1 MSKKVLIMAGG
12 TGGHIFPAL
21 AIAKELTNQGANIEW
36 LGGRNS
42 MEESLVPK
50 HGYQLHRVHTS
61 GLRGKNLLTLLKA
74 FFLLFLGL
82 IETISIFL
90 RFRPDRVVGMGGYVS
105 GIGGMVAKIF
115 FVPLIIHE
123 QNTVPGTTNKMLGKF
138 ARQSLQAFDNT
149 FDLSMNAVTVGNP
162 ILFTPKPKSIPK
174 SVNNLLVL
182 GGSLGAQKI
191 NETITRI
198 KTPLNIWHQTGV
210 KHLET
215 VKLAYEN
222 NPNTNLCIE
231 PFIENMAE
239 AYAWADMVVCRSG
252 AMTVS
257 ELVATKTIA
266 ILVPFPFAID
276 NHQTKNAQYLSDQ
289 DAAILL
295 EDSLLDAETIEKHLR
310 SLTTKKLKDMSS
322 ALESLQISSPEK
334 MIVDYIL
341 MPNRSKRS

>member
-74 FFLLFLGL
+74 FFLLCLGFF
-82 IETISIFL
+82 ETISIFV
-90 RFRPDRVVGMGGYVS
+90 RFRPDRVVGMGGYAS
-105 GIGGMVAKIF
+105 GIGGIVAKIF

-162 ILFTPKPKSIPK
+162 ILFTPKPKSIPE

-210 KHLET
+210 NHLET

-239 AYAWADMVVCRSG
+239 AYAWADVVVCRSG

-257 ELVATKTIA
+257 ELVATKSIA

>member
-90 RFRPDRVVGMGGYVS
+90 RFRPDRVVGMGGYAS

-162 ILFTPKPKSIPK
+162 ILFTPKPKSIPE

-239 AYAWADMVVCRSG
+239 AYAWADVVVCRSG

-257 ELVATKTIA
+257 ELVETKTIA

>member
-1 MSKKVLIMAGG
+1 MSRKVLIMAGG

-42 MEESLVPK
+42 MEGSLVPK
-50 HGYQLHRVHTS
+50 HGYQLHCVHTS

-74 FFLLFLGL
+74 FFLLCLGL
-82 IETISIFL
+82 IETIFVFL
-90 RFRPDRVVGMGGYVS
+90 RFRPDRVVGMGGYAS

-123 QNTVPGTTNKMLGKF
+123 QNAIPGTTNKLLGKF
-138 ARQSLQAFDNT
+138 AQQSLQAFDNT
-149 FDLSMNAVTVGNP
+149 FDLSINAVTVGNP
-162 ILFTPKPKSIPK
+162 ILFTPEPKNTPEL
-174 SVNNLLVL
+174 VNNLLVL

-191 NETITRI
+191 NETITSI

-210 KHLET
+210 KHLES
-215 VKLAYEN
+215 VKLAYQN

-231 PFIENMAE
+231 SFIENMAE
-239 AYAWADMVVCRSG
+239 AYAWADVVVCRSG

-266 ILVPFPFAID
+266 ILVPFPYAVD

-289 DAAILL
+289 GAGILL
-295 EDSLLDAETIEKHLR
+295 EESLLNAETIDMQLR
-310 SLTTKKLKDMSS
+310 SLTTNKLKDMTS
-322 ALESLQISSPEK
+322 ALESLQIPSPEK
-334 MIVDYIL
+334 TIVDYIL
-341 MPNRSKRS
+341 IPNRSKSS

>member
-50 HGYQLHRVHTS
+50 HGYQLHCVHTS

-74 FFLLFLGL
+74 FFLLCLGFF
-82 IETISIFL
+82 ETISIFV
-90 RFRPDRVVGMGGYVS
+90 RFRPDRVVGMGGYAS

-162 ILFTPKPKSIPK
+162 ILFTPKPKSIPE

-239 AYAWADMVVCRSG
+239 AYAWADVVVCRSG

>member
-1 MSKKVLIMAGG
+1 MSDSEAGPIVQ
-12 TGGHIFPAL
+12 TIF
-21 AIAKELTNQGANIEW
+21 
-36 LGGRNS
+36 
-42 MEESLVPK
+42 V
-50 HGYQLHRVHTS
+50 
-61 GLRGKNLLTLLKA
+61 
-74 FFLLFLGL
+74 
-82 IETISIFL
+82 FL
-90 RFRPDRVVGMGGYVS
+90 RFRPERVIGMGGYAS

-123 QNTVPGTTNKMLGKF
+123 QNTVLGTTNKMLGKF

-162 ILFTPKPKSIPK
+162 ILFTPKPKSTPESI
-174 SVNNLLVL
+174 NNLLVL

-222 NPNTNLCIE
+222 NPNINLCIE

-239 AYAWADMVVCRSG
+239 AYAWADVVVCRSG

-289 DAAILL
+289 DL
-295 EDSLLDAETIEKHLR
+295 SLIH
-310 SLTTKKLKDMSS
+310 
-322 ALESLQISSPEK
+322 I
-334 MIVDYIL
+334 
-341 MPNRSKRS
+341 